1 MRGTGLRQPD
11 TPSDIPGSIRHVI
24 DTSSDTSSEEQRRR
38 RAWSDSPVRKV
49 SRGRGYLV
57 ISVYGSDTCL
67 VLHHLVPC
75 ATNLSTMSSLSMIA
89 FVMTEE

>member
-1 MRGTGLRQPD
+1 MGPGLRQPD
-11 TPSDIPGSIRHVI
+11 TPNDIPGSIRHVI

-38 RAWSDSPVRKV
+38 RARSDSPVKKG

-57 ISVYGSDTCL
+57 ISVYGYDTCL

-75 ATNLSTMSSLSMIA
+75 STNLSYLSMIA